1 MIDKNLYLNIKRL
14 LSCKVSQ
21 FYLGVEVCVAGLALG
36 PGCDLLLDDG
46 PLPLLQRVPGHGDD
60 VQRAPDGDLLQ
71 GRLLVLVLSHTVKL
85 RVDAA
90 F

>member
-1 MIDKNLYLNIKRL
+1 MGR
-14 LSCKVSQ
+14 
-21 FYLGVEVCVAGLALG
+21 
-36 PGCDLLLDDG
+36 DLLLDVG
-46 PLPLLQRVPGHGDD
+46 PLPLD